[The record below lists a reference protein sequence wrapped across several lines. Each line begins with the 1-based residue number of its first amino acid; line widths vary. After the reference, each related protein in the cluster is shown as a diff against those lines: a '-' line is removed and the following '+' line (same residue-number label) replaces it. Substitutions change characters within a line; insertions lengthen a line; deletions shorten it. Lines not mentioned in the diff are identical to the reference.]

1 MVNKQNAKKNKTRK
15 YKRKNTAKKKRIFTK
30 KDFVSGDGMMVSLW
44 GPAMWHSLHM
54 ISFNYPIHPTKKD
67 KVNYKRFVTNLTNVL
82 PCKYCRQNLAKNLK
96 LLPITNQVMSS
107 RDAFSRYIYRLHER
121 VNKNL
126 GKTSGLT
133 FCDVRERYEHF
144 RSRCT
149 QDDKKEKDD
158 TKSRSNSNTELN
170 DLLEGPSTM
179 SKKTTRKNKN
189 KNKKEKG
196 TKEKVCT
203 ESLYGKKAK
212 CVIHIVPKE
221 KKCKT
226 FQIDKTCKKRKIKE

>member
-1 MVNKQNAKKNKTRK
+1 MVKRSTTKRSSTIKKKTKTKTRK
-15 YKRKNTAKKKRIFTK
+15 HKKKRIFTK

-54 ISFNYPIHPTKKD
+54 ISFNYPIEPTKED
-67 KVNYKRFVTNLTNVL
+67 KKYYKQFVTNLVNVL
-82 PCKYCRQNLAKNLK
+82 PCKYCRQNLKKNLK
-96 LLPITNQVMSS
+96 LFPITDKVMSS
-107 RDAFSRYIYRLHER
+107 RDAFSKYIYQLHER

-126 GKTSGLT
+126 GKTSGLS

-149 QDDKKEKDD
+149 QDDKTEKDD
-158 TKSRSNSNTELN
+158 TVSKSKSITELS
-170 DLLEGPSTM
+170 DLLESK
-179 SKKTTRKNKN
+179 KKTTRNNKRKKEN
-189 KNKKEKG
+189 GETKEKG
-196 TKEKVCT
+196 CT

-212 CVIHIVPKE
+212 CVIHIVPKD

-226 FQIDKTCKKRKIKE
+226 FQIDKTCKKRKIKG

>member
-1 MVNKQNAKKNKTRK
+1 MVRKQNTKSNKTRK

-67 KVNYKRFVTNLTNVL
+67 KVSYKRFVTNLTNVL
-82 PCKYCRQNLAKNLK
+82 PCKYCRQNLKKNLK
-96 LLPITNQVMSS
+96 LLPITDQVMSS

-158 TKSRSNSNTELN
+158 TKSKSNSKGELK
-170 DLLEGPSTM
+170 DLLESG
-179 SKKTTRKNKN
+179 KKKTRKNK
-189 KNKKEKG
+189 KKEKG
-196 TKEKVCT
+196 CT

-226 FQIDKTCKKRKIKE
+226 FQIDKTCKKRKIKD

>member
-1 MVNKQNAKKNKTRK
+1 
-15 YKRKNTAKKKRIFTK
+15 
-30 KDFVSGDGMMVSLW
+30 VSGDGMMVSLW

-54 ISFNYPIHPTKKD
+54 ISFNYPIEPTKENK
-67 KVNYKRFVTNLTNVL
+67 KYYKQFVTNLTHVL
-82 PCKYCRQNLAKNLK
+82 PCKYCRQNLVKNLK
-96 LLPITNQVMSS
+96 LFPITDKVMSS
-107 RDAFSRYIYRLHER
+107 RDAFSKYIYQLHER

-126 GKTSGLT
+126 GKTSGLS

-149 QDDKKEKDD
+149 QDDKTEKDD
-158 TKSRSNSNTELN
+158 TKSKSKSNSKGELSG
-170 DLLEGPSTM
+170 LLED
-179 SKKTTRKNKN
+179 KKKKTRKNK
-189 KNKKEKG
+189 KKEKG
-196 TKEKVCT
+196 CT

-226 FQIDKTCKKRKIKE
+226 FQIDKTCKKRKIKG

>member
-1 MVNKQNAKKNKTRK
+1 MGKRSITKQSTNKTRK
-15 YKRKNTAKKKRIFTK
+15 HKKRKDKKRIFTK

-54 ISFNYPIHPTKKD
+54 ISFNYPIEPTKED
-67 KVNYKRFVTNLTNVL
+67 KLNYKQFVTNLTNVL

-96 LLPITNQVMSS
+96 QLPITDEVMSC
-107 RDAFSRYIYRLHER
+107 RDAFSKYIYQMHER

-133 FCDVRERYEHF
+133 YCDVRERYEHF

-149 QDDKKEKDD
+149 QDDKKEKYD
-158 TKSRSNSNTELN
+158 TKSNKNRPDLNS
-170 DLLEGPSTM
+170 LLDGRQN
-179 SKKTTRKNKN
+179 KTRKNRER

-196 TKEKVCT
+196 CT

-226 FQIDKTCKKRKIKE
+226 FQIDKTCKKRKIK